1 MCLFLPFFILIS
13 LQAQAVI
20 DEIILEAKNY
30 NRIYI
35 ASIHADLS
43 EEDIKSVFEAFGP
56 IKTCEL
62 AQTGIPGK
70 HKGFCF
76 IEYETAQATTDA
88 ITSMNLFDLGGNY
101 LRVGRSNTPPDTKNF
116 GPPPSTVPQAMPT
129 AAAVAAAAATARI
142 QAMDAVATNLGIST
156 TGERPS
162 LSGGSGGFGGMAGGG
177 GAGGGGGAVPG
188 PPGMYAPPPP
198 TADAA
203 AATAVAGFPSS
214 AAAATA
220 VAAQAP
226 APNSGGP
233 TYASI
238 PPPAVVNIGA
248 PGGAMPGA
256 AGVAGHPTPAERL
269 EALEAEAKK
278 KQQEDLQKKLI
289 EGQEPATL
297 SQQEN
302 ISVKGQQVISRHD
315 NSDYVFYAFYP
326 VSR

>member
-1 MCLFLPFFILIS
+1 MIDTSYVCVFFLPFFILIS

-116 GPPPSTVPQAMPT
+116 GPPPSTVPQVWSLT
-129 AAAVAAAAATARI
+129 QFYSVDFLKSRI
-142 QAMDAVATNLGIST
+142 DVK
-156 TGERPS
+156 EC
-162 LSGGSGGFGGMAGGG
+162 
-177 GAGGGGGAVPG
+177 V
-188 PPGMYAPPPP
+188 
-198 TADAA
+198 
-203 AATAVAGFPSS
+203 
-214 AAAATA
+214 
-220 VAAQAP
+220 
-226 APNSGGP
+226 
-233 TYASI
+233 SI
-238 PPPAVVNIGA
+238 KV
-248 PGGAMPGA
+248 
-256 AGVAGHPTPAERL
+256 
-269 EALEAEAKK
+269 
-278 KQQEDLQKKLI
+278 
-289 EGQEPATL
+289 
-297 SQQEN
+297 
-302 ISVKGQQVISRHD
+302 
-315 NSDYVFYAFYP
+315 
-326 VSR
+326 